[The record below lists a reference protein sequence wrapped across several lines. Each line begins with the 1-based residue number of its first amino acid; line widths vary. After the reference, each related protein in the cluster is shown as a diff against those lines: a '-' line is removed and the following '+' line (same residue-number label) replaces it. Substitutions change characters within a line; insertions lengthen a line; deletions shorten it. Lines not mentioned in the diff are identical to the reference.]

1 MQSSEHVRT
10 DQERLDQDVAKMIAG
25 FGPVMLWLLW
35 LVVRGAWNDWKESYA
50 K

>member
-1 MQSSEHVRT
+1 MQSSERLLT

-25 FGPVMLWLLW
+25 FGPAMLWLLW
-35 LVVRGAWNDWKESYA
+35 LVVRGAWNDWKEAHA